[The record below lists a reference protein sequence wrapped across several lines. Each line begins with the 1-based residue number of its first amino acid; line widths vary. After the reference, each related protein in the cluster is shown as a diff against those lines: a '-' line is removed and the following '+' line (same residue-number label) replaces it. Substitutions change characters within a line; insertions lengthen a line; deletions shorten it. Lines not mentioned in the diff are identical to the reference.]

1 MKRAGAELVA
11 FVAEELRRP
20 VSAGAIAVTE
30 GVRRLY
36 GDAVRGVL
44 FYGSCLRRSDDE
56 GLLDLYVLVDGYR
69 ATYKSAWL
77 AFLNTVLPPNVFYF
91 ETRLG
96 ERTIRSKYAVLSL
109 DDLERSTSPDTFEP
123 YFWARF
129 AQPCALVYAAD
140 SAVAA
145 RVSEALAEAVVTLVE
160 HGTALVS
167 ERFTAAD
174 LWRTTLRETYRCE
187 VRAER
192 AGQALDLYAAAP
204 ERYATVTHLALA
216 SLPGS
221 VRSETVDGQ
230 TSYSSSVPDSHR
242 RSAAWAWRLRRVHG
256 SILFVL
262 RILRNGLIFEGGVD
276 YVMWKIE
283 RHSGVKVDRSWR
295 ERRFPLLGLGAELW
309 RLYRRG
315 AIR

>member
-11 FVAEELRRP
+11 FVAEELRQP
-20 VSAGAIAVTE
+20 VSAGAGAVSE
-30 GVRRLY
+30 GVRALY
-36 GDAVRGVL
+36 GEAVRGIL

-56 GLLDLYVLVDGYR
+56 GVLDLYVLVDDYR
-69 ATYKSAWL
+69 STYKSAWL
-77 AFLNTVLPPNVFYF
+77 TLLNTVLPPNVFYF
-91 ETRLG
+91 ETQLG

-109 DDLERSTSPDTFEP
+109 ADLERSTSPSTFEP

-140 SAVAA
+140 SSVET
-145 RVSEALAEAVVTLVE
+145 RVEQSLAEAIVTLVE
-160 HGTALVS
+160 HGTLLVPS
-167 ERFTAAD
+167 RFTAAD
-174 LWRTTLRETYRCE
+174 LWRTTLGETYRCE

-204 ERYATVTHLALA
+204 ERYATVTRLALA
-216 SLPGS
+216 ALPER
-221 VRSETVDGQ
+221 VTSETIAGETWY
-230 TSYSSSVPDSHR
+230 TSDVPDSRR
-242 RSAAWAWRLRRVHG
+242 RSAVWTWRLRRVH
-256 SILFVL
+256 STILFLL
-262 RILRNGLIFEGGVD
+262 RILRNGLIFEGGID

-295 ERRFPLLGLGAELW
+295 QRRFRLLGLGAELW

>member
-1 MKRAGAELVA
+1 MKRAGEELVA

-20 VSAGAIAVTE
+20 ASAGALVVTE
-30 GVRRLY
+30 GVRALY

-56 GLLDLYVLVDGYR
+56 GVLDLYVLVDDYR
-69 ATYKSAWL
+69 STYRSAWL
-77 AFLNTVLPPNVFYF
+77 TLLNTVLPPNVFYF
-91 ETRLG
+91 ETQLG

-109 DDLERSTSPDTFEP
+109 ADLERSTSPSTFEP

-129 AQPCALVYAAD
+129 AQPCSLVYAAD
-140 SAVAA
+140 ASVERRIA
-145 RVSEALAEAVVTLVE
+145 RALAEAILTLVA
-160 HGTALVS
+160 HGTALVPA
-167 ERFTAAD
+167 RFSAAD
-174 LWRTTLRETYRCE
+174 LWRTTLGETYRCE

-204 ERYATVTHLALA
+204 ERYSTVTRLALA
-216 SLPGS
+216 SLPGA
-221 VRSETVDGQ
+221 VASETIAGETWYASNVAE
-230 TSYSSSVPDSHR
+230 SRR
-242 RSAAWAWRLRRVHG
+242 RSAVWAWRVRRVHS
-256 SILFVL
+256 SILFLL

-295 ERRFPLLGLGAELW
+295 QRRFRLLGLGAELW